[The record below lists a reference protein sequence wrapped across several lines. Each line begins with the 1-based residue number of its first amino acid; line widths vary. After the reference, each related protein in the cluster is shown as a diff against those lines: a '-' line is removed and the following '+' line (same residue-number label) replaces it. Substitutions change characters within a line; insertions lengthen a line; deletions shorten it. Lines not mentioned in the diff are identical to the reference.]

1 MNYDFNYVDTPVDK
15 FVNNARL
22 SESYRRSFKQRTKKQ
37 KQAVYEREDLV
48 KRHIKETGNKN
59 VRLMSAQLE
68 INMHTLSRTLR
79 KLGYSIIGGHIVEK
93 NR

>member
-1 MNYDFNYVDTPVDK
+1 MNYDFNYVDKPIDK
-15 FVNNARL
+15 FIHDARL
-22 SESYRRSFKQRTKKQ
+22 NESYRKSFKQRTQKQ
-37 KQAVYEREDLV
+37 KQAVSEREDLV

-59 VRLMSAQLE
+59 VRLMSAQLD